1 MLRAGV
7 PVRPPRPL
15 GTISS
20 RHSRHN
26 RPTAS
31 VYSRGMGVK
40 VLQMAHATTLEAH
53 DVATTGSVHIMSDQ
67 RAPSEELLG
76 GMVVRRR
83 RGPL

>member
-1 MLRAGV
+1 
-7 PVRPPRPL
+7 
-15 GTISS
+15 
-20 RHSRHN
+20 
-26 RPTAS
+26 
-31 VYSRGMGVK
+31 MGVK
-40 VLQMAHATTLEAH
+40 VLQMPHATTLEAH